1 MQDEERQPVTYVSDK
16 VPEEKMAELIG
27 TTKRALEG
35 KRSRGVIP
43 EGVWKKID
51 GRIFYSIRRYESW
64 LEGSWG
70 NPLESSSS
78 ASQSGS
84 VLLGTVS
91 VDPKLSRTPPNSKGD
106 QGGSRSTRSSSQ
118 PSQARGAG

>member
-1 MQDEERQPVTYVSDK
+1 MKDEESQPLTWASDK
-16 VPEEKMAELIG
+16 VSEKKMAELLEI
-27 TTKRALEG
+27 TQRALEG
-35 KRSRGVIP
+35 KRARNVIP

-51 GRIFYSIRRYESW
+51 GRIYYSIRRYEAW

-70 NPLESSSS
+70 YPLESSSS

-91 VDPKLSRTPPNSKGD
+91 VETKLSHIHKPPR
-106 QGGSRSTRSSSQ
+106 GSRRQ
-118 PSQARGAG
+118 PIFALK

>member
-1 MQDEERQPVTYVSDK
+1 MQDDERQAVAYVSDK
-16 VPEEKMAELIG
+16 VPEEKMAELVG

-51 GRIFYSIRRYESW
+51 GRIFYSIRRYEAW

-70 NPLESSSS
+70 YPLESNSS
-78 ASQSGS
+78 ANQSGS
-84 VLLGTVS
+84 VLLATVN
-91 VDPKLSRTPPNSKGD
+91 VGPKLSHTPRPPRGSK
-106 QGGSRSTRSSSQ
+106 RQ
-118 PSQARGAG
+118 PIYALK

>member
-1 MQDEERQPVTYVSDK
+1 MQDEERQPVAYVSDK

-51 GRIFYSIRRYESW
+51 GRIFYSIRRYEAW

-70 NPLESSSS
+70 YPLESSSS

-91 VDPKLSRTPPNSKGD
+91 VDPKRSHIPKPSR
-106 QGGSRSTRSSSQ
+106 GSRRQ
-118 PSQARGAG
+118 PIYALK

>member
-1 MQDEERQPVTYVSDK
+1 MQDEERQPVAFASDK
-16 VPEEKMAELIG
+16 VLEEKMAELVG

-51 GRIFYSIRRYESW
+51 GRIFYSIRRYEAW

-70 NPLESSSS
+70 YPLESSSS
-78 ASQSGS
+78 ANQSES

-91 VDPKLSRTPPNSKGD
+91 VGQKHSRFPKVPR
-106 QGGSRSTRSSSQ
+106 GSRR
-118 PSQARGAG
+118 PPIYALK

>member
-1 MQDEERQPVTYVSDK
+1 MQDEERQPVAYVSDK
-16 VPEEKMAELIG
+16 VPEEKMAELVG

-51 GRIFYSIRRYESW
+51 GRIFYSIRRYEAW

-70 NPLESSSS
+70 YPLESNLSVN
-78 ASQSGS
+78 QSGS

-91 VDPKLSRTPPNSKGD
+91 VGPKLSRIPKPPRGSK
-106 QGGSRSTRSSSQ
+106 RQ
-118 PSQARGAG
+118 PIYALK

>member
-1 MQDEERQPVTYVSDK
+1 
-16 VPEEKMAELIG
+16 MAELVG

-51 GRIFYSIRRYESW
+51 GRIFYSIRRYEAW

-70 NPLESSSS
+70 YPLESSSS
-78 ASQSGS
+78 ERQSGS
-84 VLLGTVS
+84 VLLSTVN
-91 VDPKLSRTPPNSKGD
+91 VDPRLSRIHKPPR
-106 QGGSRSTRSSSQ
+106 GSRRQ
-118 PSQARGAG
+118 PTYALK

>member
-1 MQDEERQPVTYVSDK
+1 MYEEERQPVAFATDK
-16 VPEEKMAELIG
+16 VPEEKMAELVG

-51 GRIFYSIRRYESW
+51 GRIFYSIRRYEAW
-64 LEGSWG
+64 LEGNWG
-70 NPLESSSS
+70 YPLESSSS
-78 ASQSGS
+78 ERQSGS

-91 VDPKLSRTPPNSKGD
+91 VDPKLSHTRKPLRGSK
-106 QGGSRSTRSSSQ
+106 RQ
-118 PSQARGAG
+118 PIYALK